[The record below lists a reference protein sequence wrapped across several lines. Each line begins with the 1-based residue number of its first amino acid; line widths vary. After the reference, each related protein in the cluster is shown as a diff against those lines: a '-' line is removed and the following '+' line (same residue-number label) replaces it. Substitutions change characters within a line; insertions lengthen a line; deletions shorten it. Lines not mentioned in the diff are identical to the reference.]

1 MVIRKNKYTILILL
15 FFISSQVFSFNYKKE
30 LLENNPVYKK
40 AMATVNSCY
49 AKAGVFRTENLPQ
62 VFLSFSPNYQA
73 KEKFEIN
80 HLIFTNKIGISYSLN
95 NIANFSFSATNL
107 IPFNVYY
114 NQPEN
119 QFNPNFDSSFS
130 FPLLFFSQNILQAKK
145 LYSSYDLQKKYAFL
159 FELLQTRKVLLE
171 TVDSICSFFIYT
183 EKEKVFSELITLY
196 KQKAKDDFS
205 LFEKGRLS
213 LEEVTENNQTLNNY
227 EDADLKNKI
236 ELNYLKEKLL
246 TFGFSTDNF
255 PFLID
260 SFFDFWFSEAAK
272 LSLSSDTNLELE
284 EISEKLNIASTTDD
298 YLGTVPTVSTSATYT
313 PKTNSF
319 STSLVFSIPF
329 VLTENFYYYD
339 KIIKCSLEEAEFN
352 AQERTIKRKNLATS
366 RATKEKLFQQ
376 NLDSKE
382 AALELEKMKTLKVE
396 ALLFTGQLNE
406 FDLNFQKINQKLAQI
421 EVYIAKKQIIT
432 SFLQNF

>member
-1 MVIRKNKYTILILL
+1 M
-15 FFISSQVFSFNYKKE
+15 
-30 LLENNPVYKK
+30 
-40 AMATVNSCY
+40 
-49 AKAGVFRTENLPQ
+49 
-62 VFLSFSPNYQA
+62 
-73 KEKFEIN
+73 
-80 HLIFTNKIGISYSLN
+80 
-95 NIANFSFSATNL
+95 
-107 IPFNVYY
+107 
-114 NQPEN
+114 
-119 QFNPNFDSSFS
+119 
-130 FPLLFFSQNILQAKK
+130 
-145 LYSSYDLQKKYAFL
+145 
-159 FELLQTRKVLLE
+159 
-171 TVDSICSFFIYT
+171 
-183 EKEKVFSELITLY
+183 
-196 KQKAKDDFS
+196 
-205 LFEKGRLS
+205 
-213 LEEVTENNQTLNNY
+213 
-227 EDADLKNKI
+227 
-236 ELNYLKEKLL
+236 

-329 VLTENFYYYD
+329 VLTKNFYYYD

-366 RATKEKLFQQ
+366 RATKEKLCQQ